1 MYPRLGTSALVSAVF
16 TLVPNNFCRISVCL
30 FFLEILFGVCKR
42 IGQLLRK
49 PIVYRLVLKFAG
61 RLLQVADLTFDVIC
75 SVTSVEVATR
85 RVCESFL
92 RRLVTWA

>member
-16 TLVPNNFCRISVCL
+16 TLVPNNFCL